1 MLIFLGC
8 DCFEGGRGGRV
19 GCVCVC
25 VCVCGGGGGGGRVTY
40 LSLVPSDVIPA
51 DLTNTGRDQR
61 DQSRNHHDAVPPT
74 DQVSGLPTPYL
85 CVCVCARGGRGGV
98 VLVPSDVIPTDLTN
112 TGRDQ
117 RDQSRNHHEHRA
129 ATGGA
134 VPPTDQVS
142 GLPTENAMFVCVC
155 VCVCGL
161 F

>member
-25 VCVCGGGGGGGRVTY
+25 VCVCVWGGGGGGGGGRVTY

-61 DQSRNHHDAVPPT
+61 DQSRNHH
-74 DQVSGLPTPYL
+74 
-85 CVCVCARGGRGGV
+85 
-98 VLVPSDVIPTDLTN
+98 
-112 TGRDQ
+112 
-117 RDQSRNHHEHRA
+117 EHRA

-142 GLPTENAMFVCVC
+142 GLPTEHAIFVCVC
-155 VCVCGL
+155 CVCVRTVL
-161 F
+161 KV